1 MLSWLEQLTDVF
13 GPFRVFG
20 SIFFRTAAALI
31 TAVIITWF
39 AYPSFI
45 AWLTRVKAGQ
55 AIREDGPQAH
65 LQKAGTPTM
74 GGLLMLVAIVVASVL
89 WARPEVPWV
98 WAVVLIAL
106 GFGLVGFVDDF
117 QKVARKSSA
126 GLSGKARLAMEF
138 AIAGAVMTWLM
149 LDGQLS
155 TAVPL
160 PFFKGEQLELG
171 WGYVAFSAF
180 VIVAFANAVNLT
192 DGLDG
197 LAIGPVIIAAGTF
210 LILSYGAG
218 TVLGGFNIAKY
229 LNIPH
234 IPGSSELA
242 VYCAAM
248 VGAGT
253 GFLWYNTYPAT
264 VFMGDVGSLSLGGG
278 LGMLAVL
285 TKNEFV
291 WVVLGGI
298 FVLETVSVMVQ
309 VISFKLTGKRVFRMA
324 PIHHHFEL
332 KGWAEPKVIVRFWII
347 SIMLA
352 LFSLATLKLR

>member
-197 LAIGPVIIAAGTF
+197 LAIGPVMTSMLAIAVLAYIAGHAGWAAY
-210 LILSYGAG
+210 LYVPYVGGAG
-218 TVLGGFNIAKY
+218 ELTIVAVTV
-229 LNIPH
+229 
-234 IPGSSELA
+234 
-242 VYCAAM
+242 
-248 VGAGT
+248 VGAGL
-253 GFLWYNTYPAT
+253 GFLWFNTFPAS
-264 VFMGDVGSLSLGGG
+264 VFMGDTGSLPLGGI
-278 LGMLAVL
+278 LGAIAVITHNELAAVL
-285 TKNEFV
+285 
-291 WVVLGGI
+291 LGGI
-298 FVLETVSVMVQ
+298 FVWETLSVILQ
-309 VISFKLTGKRVFRMA
+309 VGSFKLTGKRIFKMA
-324 PIHHHFEL
+324 PYHHHLEL
-332 KGWAEPKVIVRFWII
+332 SGWEEPKIIVRFWII
-347 SIMLA
+347 SILLA
-352 LFSLATLKLR
+352 MTALLTLKLR